1 MEIKFPRITREIDLG
16 DYQPEFAGQVLIV
29 WVNPPLGKLS
39 EYDVLADTVHSTIA
53 KLSEAEEEQVKAL
66 SETLVKTN
74 QEVYSWWSDLL
85 SQDEDIDTHF
95 SADEVK
101 QLAEASLESDPAL
114 WTFIQ
119 EACIGK
125 IAEYRSTRKKD

>member
-85 SQDEDIDTHF
+85 SQDKEPDTHF
-95 SADEVK
+95 SADDMKE
-101 QLAEASLESDPAL
+101 LAEASMESDPAL